1 MRPFSFTKRDEELQ
15 ALTKRL
21 SKSSPSIFLDSP
33 PLKIKQFKAKPVP
46 KNLFSNYV
54 YKKMHEDEFYRA
66 LQKKIRAEEMLKASS
81 LPPSMAK
88 REQVQS
94 KPKICSKMDA
104 NEIFTEGGNKK
115 RGRRCK
121 KKSRLEREFED
132 LQREFVEGGS
142 RKTNKVGVV
151 FGFDEIRVVF
161 GGFLE

>member
-15 ALTKRL
+15 ALTKHL

-66 LQKKIRAEEMLKASS
+66 LQKRIRAEEMLKASS

-88 REQVQS
+88 REKVKS
-94 KPKICSKMDA
+94 EIVEDEPK
-104 NEIFTEGGNKK
+104 NVT
-115 RGRRCK
+115 RK
-121 KKSRLEREFED
+121 KKNSLNKHKQNKVVCVF
-132 LQREFVEGGS
+132 FFS
-142 RKTNKVGVV
+142 RKKYVYSKLLG
-151 FGFDEIRVVF
+151 
-161 GGFLE
+161 